1 MDKKQALKVSM
12 DAIVA
17 SGKKFIEIP
26 KESFYNFFKGEGIE
40 KKLWE
45 PLYEELSEIYSP
57 KKKKV
62 ERPSTSQPEMMSG
75 FVTMDGT
82 HHKVDYYSNTH
93 NDVKK
98 REPRKSIFGEISKI
112 AG

>member
-1 MDKKQALKVSM
+1 MDKKLVIKSVM

-17 SGKKFIEIP
+17 SGKKFVEIP

-40 KKLWE
+40 KKHWE
-45 PLYEELSEIYSP
+45 SLYSELESIYKP
-57 KKKKV
+57 KKK
-62 ERPSTSQPEMMSG
+62 ETPMEMVSG

-82 HHKVDYYSNTH
+82 HHKVDYYSNSH